1 MTEKT
6 RFGKAQ
12 PKKEKQLDFF
22 SEEVPEVGSKKSKEG
37 RLKERSAAF
46 INAFYDMV
54 GRRKE
59 MAKARHEK
67 LKKKFSELKVEL
79 KGAGKLVGIGALV
92 DALLLPLAGVALVG
106 IVIQQV
112 LKKNKDFMS
121 ALTFKVFEK

>member
-1 MTEKT
+1 
-6 RFGKAQ
+6 
-12 PKKEKQLDFF
+12 
-22 SEEVPEVGSKKSKEG
+22 
-37 RLKERSAAF
+37 
-46 INAFYDMV
+46 
-54 GRRKE
+54 